1 MKMSWFQYNELTEAQ
16 ANALVDH
23 YRAKNVR
30 TEKKLSPDYLTWS
43 VSVLLPES
51 AKPPRPDRRYQQRYW
66 G

>member
-1 MKMSWFQYNELTEAQ
+1 MKMSWFLHNDLTEEQ
-16 ANALVDH
+16 ANYLVDR
-23 YRAKNVR
+23 YRAKNVK

-51 AKPPRPDRRYQQRYW
+51 AKPPRPDRRYQQQYW